1 MFYAMCAFLI
11 LFALE
16 VVALSVLGFYAMY
29 ELSGYIGLLS
39 SLAVVGVTLLIAGL
53 LVWRF
58 IEIIKKGL
66 VKLIEDAKKWLKSL
80 SVKDIVKIILGILKK

>member
-16 VVALSVLGFYAMY
+16 VVALSCLGFYAMY
-29 ELSGYIGLLS
+29 GLSGYIGLLI
-39 SLAVVGVTLLIAGL
+39 SLSVVGVTLLIAGL

-58 IEIIKKGL
+58 IGIVKKGL
-66 VKLIEDAKKWLKSL
+66 VKLIDDAKKWLKSL